1 MVRGITKSSIIF
13 SGAILESTQLE
24 PQFEPQLEP
33 QTQPEAQLEVQPEH
47 KEDWKRFG
55 LDILETIVLAAVLYL
70 GINALSARVRV
81 DGFSMVP
88 TLQNGEYILVNRLA
102 YKTGQ
107 PARGDIIVFSL
118 PADNGQDLIKRVIG
132 LPGETVHVSDGSV
145 TINGVKLKETYIAQD
160 PLYFGDWT
168 VPEGY
173 LFVLGDNRNDSRDS
187 HQWGLLPLE
196 NVIGKSVLIYW
207 PQSEWQ
213 IINHTEEVFITL
225 EQGN

>member
-1 MVRGITKSSIIF
+1 
-13 SGAILESTQLE
+13 LESTHLE
-24 PQFEPQLEP
+24 PQFEQQLEP
-33 QTQPEAQLEVQPEH
+33 QPQPETQPEGQLEH
-47 KEDWKRFG
+47 KDDWKRVG
-55 LDILETIVLAAVLYL
+55 LDILETIVLAVVLYF

-81 DGFSMVP
+81 DGLSMIP

-107 PARGDIIVFSL
+107 PNRGDIIVFSL

-132 LPGETVHVSDGSV
+132 LPGETVHISDGSV
-145 TINGVKLKETYIAQD
+145 TINGVKLQETYIAQD
-160 PLYFGDWT
+160 PLYFGEWT
-168 VPEGY
+168 IPEDY

-207 PQSEWQ
+207 PPDDWK
-213 IINHTEEVFITL
+213 IINHTEEVLKT
-225 EQGN
+225 Q

>member
-1 MVRGITKSSIIF
+1 M
-13 SGAILESTQLE
+13 ESTQLE

-33 QTQPEAQLEVQPEH
+33 QTQPEAQPEVQPEH
-47 KEDWKRFG
+47 QEDWKRFG
-55 LDILETIVLAAVLYL
+55 LDILETIVLAVVLYL

-81 DGFSMVP
+81 DGFSMIP

-145 TINGVKLKETYIAQD
+145 TINGVKLQETYIAQD
-160 PLYFGDWT
+160 PLYFGDWI
-168 VPEGY
+168 VPEGN

-213 IINHTEEVFITL
+213 IINHTEEVFITP